1 MNNIALK
8 EYFNNIEFFGSE
20 KILLVTGKFPPQGM
34 DADGGSIMVEQLIN
48 ILADRCLLDI
58 VFTRTYNRKLEFLSG
73 VQKVLFHTNISRN
86 DNKFFS

>member
-1 MNNIALK
+1 MK
-8 EYFNNIEFFGSE
+8 

-73 VQKVLFHTNISRN
+73 H
-86 DNKFFS
+86 